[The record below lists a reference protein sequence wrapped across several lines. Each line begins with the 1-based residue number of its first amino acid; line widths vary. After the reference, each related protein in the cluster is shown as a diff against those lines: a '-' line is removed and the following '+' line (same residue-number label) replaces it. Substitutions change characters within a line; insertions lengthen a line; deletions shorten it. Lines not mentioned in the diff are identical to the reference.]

1 MIIAKIIIVIIML
14 IMIILV
20 SLLFRFGMWKLLPK
34 EGKVIMIIL
43 LAYILINRI
52 TDIAT
57 DNILL
62 RTEITVISTTIYVII
77 LLVVFMRFYKKIKD
91 KINEEKDVRLQ

>member
-1 MIIAKIIIVIIML
+1 MIIAKIIIVISML

>member
-1 MIIAKIIIVIIML
+1 
-14 IMIILV
+14 
-20 SLLFRFGMWKLLPK
+20 
-34 EGKVIMIIL
+34 MIIL

-62 RTEITVISTTIYVII
+62 RTEITVISTTIYVNI